1 MSRCLIF
8 SRLVRVTPSVR
19 SIARTSATAASIS
32 RLRAIARSS
41 MGVDYA
47 SPVHFPGGGNMAIK
61 ASRIDVWMT
70 IIDDRAGGAAEKLE
84 ALAKAGADLEVV
96 FARRTPEQP
105 GQGILFATPI
115 EGAKV
120 VRAAQEAGFRKSE
133 TIHGIRV
140 EGTDKAGLGG
150 RIARALAEAGL
161 SCRGLQASVIGRNF
175 LSFIALD
182 TAEDA
187 AKAVKVLRKL

>member
-1 MSRCLIF
+1 M
-8 SRLVRVTPSVR
+8 T
-19 SIARTSATAASIS
+19 
-32 RLRAIARSS
+32 
-41 MGVDYA
+41 
-47 SPVHFPGGGNMAIK
+47 IK
-61 ASRIDVWMT
+61 ASRYDVWMT
-70 IIDDRAGGAAEKLE
+70 VIDDRAGGAADKLE
-84 ALAKAGADLEVV
+84 ALAKAGAHLEAV